1 MNNFINN
8 NNKNN
13 NKKLNNVF
21 TLRSNYVTEIDNK
34 IENVHIFQISE
45 KYLQSKTSEVGK
57 IINNKNRYSVQNANL
72 NIESTIKNN
81 ITLPKFLLPY
91 NKGDVQSNVSSNIK
105 DSVKY
110 FSLGSKAMNLNVFKT
125 LLKNFNTDVKKIEN
139 SNKNYH
145 TNILRYYLN
154 LITKFEFDM
163 PNNNYNL
170 YKFNK
175 TNKYIFAMK
184 KAAKFLNRAF
194 NSKGCF
200 ISKPSFNIIKTND
213 KIENEIIKN
222 SNLNL
227 NATKVIINLFYFIK
241 INEISSNKNLIVDNN
256 ATLLSDLFGQKL
268 SYLIDYLT
276 YLFNAE
282 IELNLVRLYKPYQD
296 SNILVQYLN
305 SESYSKKFI
314 RLVSRLFKNINLSNS
329 TKSEIFSDLDLSAI
343 GQNNYNS
350 YPSKISGIN
359 VKLAGR
365 PLNER
370 IIPRLTVKRAQRGS
384 FNRLNAKMIEKSM
397 YTDKTRKG
405 AYSFTVTLSQ
415 NFK

>member
-110 FSLGSKAMNLNVFKT
+110 FSLGNKAMNLNVFKT

-241 INEISSNKNLIVDNN
+241 INEISSNKNLIGDNN

-305 SESYSKKFI
+305 SESYSNKFI

-415 NFK
+415 NFN